1 MAKKVLAVVKLQC
14 PAGQANPAPPVG
26 PALGQHGVN
35 IVEFCKAFNAR
46 TQDQQGMII
55 PALITVYA
63 DRSFTFELKTPPA
76 AILLK
81 KAAKLEKGSGEP
93 NRNKVGKVT
102 RAQLEEIAGVKMADL
117 NANDM
122 GRRRE
127 HHRWNRPIDGHRGG
141 GVGMPKSSKRYLE
154 TAETVDRD
162 KLYEVGEAVE
172 LIKSWPRPK
181 FDESVD
187 LALNLGVDPK
197 HADQMVRGALVL
209 PHGTGKDL
217 RILVFAKGEKEK
229 EAQEAGADYVGG
241 DDLAKKIQDEG
252 WMEFERVIATPDM
265 MAVVGR
271 LGKVLG
277 PRGLMPNPKL
287 GTVTPDVG
295 RAVSE
300 NKAGKVEYRVDKNG
314 IVHCAVAKVSFDP
327 AQIVDNATALIDA
340 VIKAKPAASKGVYL
354 KKISISTTMGP
365 GLRIDPASVKPAA

>member
-1 MAKKVLAVVKLQC
+1 
-14 PAGQANPAPPVG
+14 
-26 PALGQHGVN
+26 
-35 IVEFCKAFNAR
+35 
-46 TQDQQGMII
+46 
-55 PALITVYA
+55 
-63 DRSFTFELKTPPA
+63 
-76 AILLK
+76 
-81 KAAKLEKGSGEP
+81 
-93 NRNKVGKVT
+93 
-102 RAQLEEIAGVKMADL
+102 
-117 NANDM
+117 
-122 GRRRE
+122 
-127 HHRWNRPIDGHRGG
+127 
-141 GVGMPKSSKRYLE
+141 MPKSSKRYLE